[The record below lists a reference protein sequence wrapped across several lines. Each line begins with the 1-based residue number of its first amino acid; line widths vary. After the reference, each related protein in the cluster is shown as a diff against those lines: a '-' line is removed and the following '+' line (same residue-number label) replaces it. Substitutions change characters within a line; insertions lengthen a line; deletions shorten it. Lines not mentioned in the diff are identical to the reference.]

1 MAGGR
6 GRFGESPLILGPNS
20 NPSSRPSSAPGAGSL
35 ILPGQYNQGGA
46 GRGQGQRLPIGLDSA
61 PSNSSA
67 GPLPNKYRP
76 PPGFMNQNVQD
87 PALAQADPQQ
97 LLNRLRA
104 QSGHWHD
111 LAKCLP
117 ILYAK
122 GFDTGTI
129 AEITGVNPVDQNR
142 WVVAGTVYDSLV
154 ATGRLDQATLEFFN
168 NSGDFLLYHF
178 RFLPA
183 ERRAAAAKYIAANG
197 LDEPVSASSYCASN
211 LNQLN
216 TQLAC
221 RFFLFHTAQHCSCV
235 NKTLHSRW

>member
-6 GRFGESPLILGPNS
+6 GRFGDSPLILGPNGSPARS
-20 NPSSRPSSAPGAGSL
+20 NSAPGGGSL

-46 GRGQGQRLPIGLDSA
+46 GRGQRSSIGLDDT
-61 PSNSSA
+61 PSNAAA

-76 PPGFMNQNVQD
+76 PPGFMNENVQD

-104 QSGHWHD
+104 QAGQWHE

-122 GFDTGTI
+122 GFDTSTI

-154 ATGRLDQATLEFFN
+154 ATGQVEPEVLSFFDAG
-168 NSGDFLLYHF
+168 GDFLLYHF
-178 RFLPA
+178 RFLAA
-183 ERRAAAAKYIAANG
+183 ERRAAAANYIVANG
-197 LDEPVSASSYCASN
+197 LDEQVRNRSLLWCV
-211 LNQLN
+211 L
-216 TQLAC
+216 
-221 RFFLFHTAQHCSCV
+221 HCSWCV
-235 NKTLHSRW
+235 LHDTLIQSSA